1 MEAMERLLQFAS
13 THRTG
18 CKIFKPSDMILK
30 AASDA
35 SYLSRPKSGS
45 VAGSFHYLGI
55 AGVAD
60 FYNAPISVHS
70 TSIPVICASAA
81 EAEYAGVFSCAKILC
96 HERTILE
103 DIGYPQPPT
112 PIACDNECAVGL
124 ANRTVT
130 PKHSKSIDMRFN
142 WVQDRVRQGQF
153 TVHHIPGIYKIA
165 DFFTKALPVHRHL
178 VLAPYV
184 ATYFPSLQSP
194 NFFPVFPLF

>member
-55 AGVAD
+55 AGVPD
-60 FYNAPISVHS
+60 FYNAPISVRS
-70 TSIPVICASAA
+70 TAIPVVCASAA
-81 EAEYAGVFSCAKILC
+81 ETEYAGVFCWAKILC
-96 HERTILE
+96 SERNIL
-103 DIGYPQPPT
+103 DDVGHLQPPT

-124 ANRTVT
+124 SNRTVT

-142 WVQDRVRQGQF
+142 WIQDRVRQGQF
-153 TVHHIPGIYKIA
+153 TAHHIPA
-165 DFFTKALPVHRHL
+165 V
-178 VLAPYV
+178 
-184 ATYFPSLQSP
+184 
-194 NFFPVFPLF
+194 